1 MDERGNEIQVSGFE
15 RKPNF
20 VFQPALSSVAFKTVV
35 CGQEVWGL
43 VPKGMEILKNKVCP
57 RPEIHTKS

>member
-1 MDERGNEIQVSGFE
+1 MLAFK

-20 VFQPALSSVAFKTVV
+20 VFQPALSLVAFKTVV